1 MKPQEISKLH
11 QLDPNGCYGSLQQIL
26 LDPNL
31 NQIGY
36 AEALYHV
43 LAKCIEEKAYLERV
57 NNAMTNVLKSA
68 GMIVEL
74 NKCLELEDKV

>member
-1 MKPQEISKLH
+1 MKPQELSKLKA
-11 QLDPNGCYGSLQQIL
+11 LDPSGCYGSLQQVL
-26 LDPNL
+26 MDPNI

-57 NNAMTNVLKSA
+57 NRAMTNVLQSKGLHS
-68 GMIVEL
+68 EL
-74 NKCLELEDKV
+74 NKCLELEEKL

>member
-1 MKPQEISKLH
+1 MKPQEIDKLRM
-11 QLDPNGCYGSLQQIL
+11 LDPNGCYGSLQQVL
-26 LDPNL
+26 LDPNI

-57 NNAMTNVLKSA
+57 NNAMTNVLKSHNLHS
-68 GMIVEL
+68 EL
-74 NKCLELEDKV
+74 NKCLELEERL

>member
-1 MKPQEISKLH
+1 MKPQEIIKLH

-26 LDPNL
+26 MDPNL

-43 LAKCIEEKAYLERV
+43 LSKCIEEKSYLERV
-57 NNAMTNVLKSA
+57 NTKMTNVLLSK
-68 GMIVEL
+68 GMSREL
-74 NKCLELEDKV
+74 NDCLELEEKY